1 MKVDDAGA
9 ARRVDAGGP
18 DDLGP
23 PRAGEAVDVER
34 LGAWLRAN
42 LAGLEGAPALRQF
55 RGGYANL
62 TYELRFGDRAVVVR
76 RPPHGPLPRG
86 AHDMARERTV
96 LAGLSQRFGPAPA
109 PLAFCED
116 PGVIGAP
123 FLVME
128 RREGVV
134 VRRVFPPELADCPAV
149 ERRTAFALMDAL
161 ADLHAI
167 DPGEAGLG
175 GLGRPDGF
183 AARQVAGWTKR
194 WEAARDR
201 DLPAFDRVAAR
212 LAAGVPE
219 PLGVSVLH
227 NDPKLD
233 NCMFAPG
240 APDRVRSM
248 FDWDMATLGDPLVD
262 LGVAL
267 GYFAADRGAWGGMFS
282 AQTVAGDYP
291 TQEELADRY
300 LARAGRPQADIGW
313 ATAFGLWKTA
323 VVLQQIYARWL
334 AGATTD
340 ARFEG
345 LGPRVPELIDKAEAA
360 LG

>member
-1 MKVDDAGA
+1 MNGRDAAGA
-9 ARRVDAGGP
+9 RPCDDGGAG
-18 DDLGP
+18 DLGP
-23 PRAGEAVDVER
+23 PRAGETLDVER

-42 LAGLEGAPALRQF
+42 VAGLEGAPSLRQF

-62 TYELRFGDRAVVVR
+62 TYELRFAERAVVVR

-86 AHDMARERTV
+86 AHDMARERAV
-96 LAGLSQRFGPAPA
+96 LAGLSPRYRPAPA
-109 PLAFCED
+109 PLAYCDD
-116 PGVIGAP
+116 PGVIGAA

-134 VRRVFPPELADCPAV
+134 VRRAFPPELADCAAV

-167 DPGEAGLG
+167 DPVEVGLG

-183 AARQVAGWTKR
+183 AARQVAGWARR
-194 WEAARDR
+194 WETARDR
-201 DLPAFDRVAAR
+201 DVPAFDRVAAR
-212 LAAGVPE
+212 LAAGAPA

-282 AQTVAGDYP
+282 ATTVSGDYP
-291 TQEELADRY
+291 SQEELADRY
-300 LARAGRPQADIGW
+300 LARAGLPVADVAW

-334 AGATTD
+334 AGATSD

-345 LGPRVPELIDKAEAA
+345 LGPRVPELIEKAEAA